1 MDTFVILSKY
11 TPGGRKY
18 AKPDQA
24 RKRWEFI
31 AASLQ
36 NTLKGK
42 VLAHYVTMGPYDSVV
57 IIEIPPGRH
66 FQLLQCLI
74 PLQEPG
80 DVELTVMP
88 AWEFDTFAPPAK
100 P

>member
-11 TPGGRKY
+11 TREGRKFARPEY
-18 AKPDQA
+18 A
-24 RKRWEFI
+24 RKRWETI

-36 NTLKGK
+36 KTLNGK
-42 VLAHYVTMGPYDSVV
+42 VIANYVTMGPYDSVV
-57 IIEIPPGRH
+57 IIEIPPGR
-66 FQLLQCLI
+66 QLQLFQCLI
-74 PLQEPG
+74 PVQEPG

-88 AWEFDTFAPPAK
+88 AWEFDAFAPPAK